1 MSGGHVGHFLPQGLI
16 IPVLGFVII
25 YRTMRVHY
33 LAGLP
38 NADLMLH
45 IDIFDQFTLLSR
57 P

>member
-45 IDIFDQFTLLSR
+45 IDILDQFSLLSR